1 MKTFKEAD
9 ILLPGKEVNMEK
21 WSVIACDQ
29 FTSEPEYWEEVKKF
43 AGDSPSTLD
52 MILPEV
58 YLEQENH
65 EEQLKDIEAS
75 MNKYLHEKVFT
86 EYKDAMIYVE
96 RTDSVGNVR
105 AGIVGKID
113 LEQYDYSK
121 KSTSFI
127 RATEATVAERIPA
140 RVEIR
145 NNAVVELP
153 HVMLLVDDAGKHVI
167 EPCEQEKEHLPLLYD
182 FDLMMGGGHLC
193 GYLLGKEE
201 KKRIEKALTFLADP
215 KCFADKYHVKDRPVL
230 LFAVGDGNHSLAA
243 AKAYYEQLKAAHPD
257 EDLSEHPARYAL
269 VEVVNLHSPALQFE
283 AIHRIVTGVHVE
295 DLLSKMNAALHIK
308 KEGKGQTF
316 YTIYNGKK
324 KKCVIERPTSK
335 LTVGSLQ
342 RFLDGYLAQNGGK
355 IDYIHGEEVVE
366 SLAREKDSIGFIL
379 PDMGKEE
386 LFPTVIHDGALPR
399 KTFSMGHAQDN
410 STMPSAIIGGV
421 SFMLY
426 GMISAIGV
434 RNVVENKVDLTKSR
448 NLIITGVIFVCGLGF
463 SDGLTFTVA
472 GTSITLTALSI
483 AAIVILLNII
493 LPGNDYEFD
502 ESSDL

>member
-1 MKTFKEAD
+1 MRAFKEAD
-9 ILLPGKEVNMEK
+9 ILLPKKELDMEK

-43 AGDSPSTLD
+43 VGDSPSTLD

-58 YLEQENH
+58 YLEQGNR
-65 EEQLKDIEAS
+65 EERLKNIEAS
-75 MNKYLHEKVFT
+75 MNTYLREKVFT

-121 KSTSFI
+121 ESTSFI

-145 NNAVVELP
+145 SNAVVELP
-153 HVMLLVDDAGKHVI
+153 HVMLLVDDAEKHVI
-167 EPCEQEKEHLPLLYD
+167 EPCEQEKEYLSLLYD

-201 KKRIEKALTFLADP
+201 KERIEKALSFLADP
-215 KCFADKYHVKDRPVL
+215 KCFSDKYHVKDRPVL

-243 AKAYYEQLKAAHPD
+243 AKAYYEQLKAANPD

-269 VEVVNLHSPALQFE
+269 VELVNLHSPALQFE
-283 AIHRIVTGVHVE
+283 AIHRIVTDVDVE
-295 DLLSKMNAALHIK
+295 DLLSKLDAALHIK
-308 KEGKGQTF
+308 KEGEGQTF

-324 KKCVIERPTSK
+324 EKCIINCPTSK

-342 RFLDGYLAQNGGK
+342 KFLDEYLAQNGGK

-366 SLAREKDSIGFIL
+366 SLAKEKDSIGFIL

-399 KTFSMGHAQDN
+399 KTFSMGHAQDKRYY
-410 STMPSAIIGGV
+410 TECRKI
-421 SFMLY
+421 
-426 GMISAIGV
+426 
-434 RNVVENKVDLTKSR
+434 RK
-448 NLIITGVIFVCGLGF
+448 
-463 SDGLTFTVA
+463 
-472 GTSITLTALSI
+472 
-483 AAIVILLNII
+483 
-493 LPGNDYEFD
+493 
-502 ESSDL
+502 

>member
-1 MKTFKEAD
+1 MDTVFQAAD
-9 ILLPGKEVNMEK
+9 ILLPEKTIDMEK

-29 FTSEPEYWEEVKKF
+29 FTNEPEYWEKVK
-43 AGDSPSTLD
+43 ANVAEHPSTLD

-65 EEQLKDIEAS
+65 EEQLKNIEAS
-75 MNKYLHEKVFT
+75 MNKYLREKVFT

-145 NNAVVELP
+145 KNAVVELP

-167 EPCEQEKEHLPLLYD
+167 EPCAFEKENLPLLYD
-182 FDLMMGGGHLC
+182 FDLMLGGGHLR
-193 GYLLGKEE
+193 GYLLGEKEQE
-201 KKRIEKALTFLADP
+201 RIQKALSFLADA
-215 KCFADKYHVKDRPVL
+215 KCFGDKYHVKNRPVL

-243 AKAYYEQLKAAHPD
+243 AKEYYEQLKAAYPD
-257 EDLSEHPARYAL
+257 EDFSDHPARYAL
-269 VEVVNLHSPALQFE
+269 VEIVNLHSPALQFE
-283 AIHRIVTGVHVE
+283 AIHRIVTDVDVE
-295 DLLSKMNAALHIK
+295 DLLSKMSVALHIK

-316 YTIYNGKK
+316 YTIYKGKK
-324 KKCVIERPTSK
+324 KKCVIDRPTSK

-342 RFLDGYLAQNGGK
+342 RFLDSYLAQNGGK
-355 IDYIHGEEVVE
+355 IDYIHGEDVVE
-366 SLAREKDSIGFIL
+366 GLAKEKNSIGFIL

-399 KTFSMGHAQDN
+399 KTFSMGHAQDKRYY
-410 STMPSAIIGGV
+410 TECRKI
-421 SFMLY
+421 
-426 GMISAIGV
+426 
-434 RNVVENKVDLTKSR
+434 RK
-448 NLIITGVIFVCGLGF
+448 
-463 SDGLTFTVA
+463 
-472 GTSITLTALSI
+472 
-483 AAIVILLNII
+483 
-493 LPGNDYEFD
+493 
-502 ESSDL
+502 

>member
-29 FTSEPEYWEEVKKF
+29 FTSEPEYWQEVKKF

-65 EEQLKDIEAS
+65 EEQLKNIEAS
-75 MNKYLHEKVFT
+75 MNKYLREKVFT

-215 KCFADKYHVKDRPVL
+215 KCFADKYH
-230 LFAVGDGNHSLAA
+230 
-243 AKAYYEQLKAAHPD
+243 PD

-342 RFLDGYLAQNGGK
+342 RFLDGYLAHNGGK

-399 KTFSMGHAQDN
+399 KTFSMGHAQDKRYY
-410 STMPSAIIGGV
+410 TECRKI
-421 SFMLY
+421 
-426 GMISAIGV
+426 
-434 RNVVENKVDLTKSR
+434 R
-448 NLIITGVIFVCGLGF
+448 
-463 SDGLTFTVA
+463 
-472 GTSITLTALSI
+472 
-483 AAIVILLNII
+483 
-493 LPGNDYEFD
+493 
-502 ESSDL
+502 

>member
-65 EEQLKDIEAS
+65 EEQLKNIEAS
-75 MNKYLHEKVFT
+75 MNKYLREKVFT

-167 EPCEQEKEHLPLLYD
+167 EPCEQE
-182 FDLMMGGGHLC
+182 
-193 GYLLGKEE
+193 
-201 KKRIEKALTFLADP
+201 
-215 KCFADKYHVKDRPVL
+215 KYHVKDRPVL

-342 RFLDGYLAQNGGK
+342 RFLDGYLAHNGGK

-399 KTFSMGHAQDN
+399 KTFSMGHAQDKRYY
-410 STMPSAIIGGV
+410 TECRKI
-421 SFMLY
+421 
-426 GMISAIGV
+426 
-434 RNVVENKVDLTKSR
+434 RK
-448 NLIITGVIFVCGLGF
+448 
-463 SDGLTFTVA
+463 
-472 GTSITLTALSI
+472 
-483 AAIVILLNII
+483 
-493 LPGNDYEFD
+493 
-502 ESSDL
+502 

>member
-29 FTSEPEYWEEVKKF
+29 FTSEPEYWEEVKRF
-43 AGDSPSTLD
+43 ASDSPSTLD

-65 EEQLKDIEAS
+65 EEQLKNIEAS
-75 MNKYLHEKVFT
+75 MNKYLREKVFT

-201 KKRIEKALTFLADP
+201 KKRIEKALTFLAA
-215 KCFADKYHVKDRPVL
+215 KRCFAATYNVKNRPVL

-269 VEVVNLHSPALQFE
+269 AEVVNLHSPALQFE

-295 DLLSKMNAALHIK
+295 DLLSKMYAAYILKK
-308 KEGKGQTF
+308 KEKGRPSILF
-316 YTIYNGKK
+316 IM
-324 KKCVIERPTSK
+324 ERK
-335 LTVGSLQ
+335 
-342 RFLDGYLAQNGGK
+342 
-355 IDYIHGEEVVE
+355 
-366 SLAREKDSIGFIL
+366 
-379 PDMGKEE
+379 
-386 LFPTVIHDGALPR
+386 
-399 KTFSMGHAQDN
+399 
-410 STMPSAIIGGV
+410 
-421 SFMLY
+421 
-426 GMISAIGV
+426 
-434 RNVVENKVDLTKSR
+434 RNV
-448 NLIITGVIFVCGLGF
+448 
-463 SDGLTFTVA
+463 
-472 GTSITLTALSI
+472 
-483 AAIVILLNII
+483 LLNVQ
-493 LPGNDYEFD
+493 LL
-502 ESSDL
+502 S

>member
-1 MKTFKEAD
+1 MTAFEGAD
-9 ILLPGKEVNMEK
+9 ILLPDKEVDMEK

-29 FTSEPEYWEEVKKF
+29 FTSEPEYWEKVKNLV
-43 AGDSPSTLD
+43 GDSPSTLD

-58 YLEQENH
+58 YLEQENR
-65 EEQLKDIEAS
+65 EERLKNIEAS
-75 MNKYLHEKVFT
+75 MNTYLREKVFT

-96 RTDSVGNVR
+96 RTDSIGNVR

-121 KSTSFI
+121 KSASFI

-145 NNAVVELP
+145 NSAVLELP
-153 HVMLLVDDAGKHVI
+153 HVMLLVDDAGRHII
-167 EPCEQEKEHLPLLYD
+167 EPCEKEKEHLPLLYD

-201 KKRIEKALTFLADP
+201 KERIEKELSFLADP
-215 KCFADKYHVKDRPVL
+215 KCFSDKYNVKDCPVL

-243 AKAYYEQLKAAHPD
+243 AKAYYEQLKAAHPG

-269 VEVVNLHSPALQFE
+269 VEIVNLHSPALKFE
-283 AIHRIVTGVHVE
+283 AIHRIVTDVHVE
-295 DLLSKMNAALHIK
+295 DLLSKMDAALHIK

-324 KKCVIERPTSK
+324 KKCVIDRPTSK
-335 LTVGSLQ
+335 LTVGTLQ

-366 SLAREKDSIGFIL
+366 SLAKEKDSIGFIL

-399 KTFSMGHAQDN
+399 KTFSMGHAQDKRYY
-410 STMPSAIIGGV
+410 TECRKI
-421 SFMLY
+421 
-426 GMISAIGV
+426 
-434 RNVVENKVDLTKSR
+434 RK
-448 NLIITGVIFVCGLGF
+448 
-463 SDGLTFTVA
+463 
-472 GTSITLTALSI
+472 
-483 AAIVILLNII
+483 
-493 LPGNDYEFD
+493 
-502 ESSDL
+502 

>member
-1 MKTFKEAD
+1 MNTVFQAAD
-9 ILLPGKEVNMEK
+9 ILLPEKTIDMEK

-29 FTSEPEYWEEVKKF
+29 FTSEPEYWEQVKEQV
-43 AGDSPSTLD
+43 AGEPSTLD

-58 YLEQENH
+58 YLGREDHEKQLEQIEN
-65 EEQLKDIEAS
+65 S
-75 MNKYLHEKVFT
+75 MNRYLREHIFTKYE
-86 EYKDAMIYVE
+86 DAMVYVE
-96 RTDSVGNVR
+96 RTDSSGNMR

-113 LEQYDYSK
+113 LEQYDYRK
-121 KSTSFI
+121 TSASFV

-145 NNAVVELP
+145 RNAVVELP

-167 EPCEQEKEHLPLLYD
+167 EPCALEKEHLPLLYD
-182 FDLMMGGGHLC
+182 FDLMMNGGHIR

-201 KKRIEKALTFLADP
+201 QERIQKALSFLADP
-215 KCFADKYHVKDRPVL
+215 KCFADKYHVEDRPVL

-243 AKAYYEQLKAAHPD
+243 AKEYYEQLKAEHPE
-257 EDLSEHPARYAL
+257 EDLSDHPARYAL

-295 DLLSKMNAALHIK
+295 DLLSKMDAALHIK
-308 KEGKGQTF
+308 EDGEGQTF

-366 SLAREKDSIGFIL
+366 SLAKEKDSIGFIL

-399 KTFSMGHAQDN
+399 KTFSMGHAQDKRYY
-410 STMPSAIIGGV
+410 TECRKI
-421 SFMLY
+421 
-426 GMISAIGV
+426 
-434 RNVVENKVDLTKSR
+434 RK
-448 NLIITGVIFVCGLGF
+448 
-463 SDGLTFTVA
+463 
-472 GTSITLTALSI
+472 
-483 AAIVILLNII
+483 
-493 LPGNDYEFD
+493 
-502 ESSDL
+502 

>member
-1 MKTFKEAD
+1 MTAFKGAD
-9 ILLPGKEVNMEK
+9 ILLPEKKVDMEK

-29 FTSEPEYWEEVKKF
+29 FTSEPEYWEQVKKIV
-43 AGDSPSTLD
+43 GDSPSTLD

-58 YLEQENH
+58 YLEQENR
-65 EEQLKDIEAS
+65 EERLKNIEAS
-75 MNKYLHEKVFT
+75 MNTYLREKVFT

-105 AGIVGKID
+105 AGIIGKID

-121 KSTSFI
+121 KSTSLI

-167 EPCEQEKEHLPLLYD
+167 EPCEKEKEHLPLLYD

-201 KKRIEKALTFLADP
+201 KERIEKALSFLADP
-215 KCFADKYHVKDRPVL
+215 KCFSDKYHVKDRPVL

-269 VEVVNLHSPALQFE
+269 VEVVNLHSPALKFE
-283 AIHRIVTGVHVE
+283 AIHRIVTDVHVE
-295 DLLSKMNAALHIK
+295 DLLSKMDAALHIK

-316 YTIYNGKK
+316 YTIYKGKK
-324 KKCVIERPTSK
+324 KKCVIERPTYK

-355 IDYIHGEEVVE
+355 IDYIHGKEVVE
-366 SLAREKDSIGFIL
+366 SLAKEKDSIGFIL

-399 KTFSMGHAQDN
+399 KTFSMGHAQDKRYY
-410 STMPSAIIGGV
+410 TECRKI
-421 SFMLY
+421 
-426 GMISAIGV
+426 
-434 RNVVENKVDLTKSR
+434 RR
-448 NLIITGVIFVCGLGF
+448 
-463 SDGLTFTVA
+463 
-472 GTSITLTALSI
+472 
-483 AAIVILLNII
+483 
-493 LPGNDYEFD
+493 
-502 ESSDL
+502 